1 MGNIVIESYPVFV
14 LSLIAIGI
22 LVWEAVSFFKFK
34 GKVIV
39 PAKVPAQNILF
50 AILAVLMCYII
61 LTNYGASMSTYILC
75 GVFVVE
81 FVIFSQ
87 LACGVTEEGFV
98 IQGML
103 SRFDKMRYY
112 NVDTETAQKPRIR
125 VGLGFSEKYIEV
137 EEDKVELIK
146 AYMFKFNVPDF
157 EEYVELKKIARM
169 KAMEERNRQENVKN
183 KKK

>member
-1 MGNIVIESYPVFV
+1 MGGIIISNYYVFV
-14 LSLIAIGI
+14 LYLIAIGI
-22 LVWEAVSFFKFK
+22 LIWEIASFFKFRN
-34 GKVIV
+34 KVIV

-61 LTNYGASMSTYILC
+61 LSNYGAYTSTYVLC
-75 GVFVVE
+75 GMFVLA
-81 FVIFSQ
+81 FIIFSQ
-87 LACGVTEEGFV
+87 LACGVTEDGFV

-103 SRFDKMRYY
+103 SRFDRMRYY
-112 NVDTETAQKPRIR
+112 NVDTQTAQKPRIR

-146 AYMFKFNVPDF
+146 AYMFKFKVPDF
-157 EEYVELKKIARM
+157 EEYVELKKLQRQRDL
-169 KAMEERNRQENVKN
+169 EERRRKEEAKG